1 MDSPT
6 SFVNLLT
13 SQQDKSYTFPET
25 IDLGSSEIPRFSSQG
40 SDDPN
45 LTGEDGNRSGH
56 RRRLWT
62 PKEDVV
68 LISAWL
74 NTSKDPVVGNEQK
87 AGAFWFRIQ
96 EYFNNTL
103 GLTGENSKPKSTC
116 KQRWGR
122 LNDQVCK
129 FVGCYEAALKDQR
142 SGQSENDI
150 MKAAHDIF
158 FNDHGVK
165 FTLDH
170 AWRELRHDQKWCS
183 ESLTKDIDKAKRRK
197 TCESSDEPS
206 TINLEEEV
214 PEARPIGVK
223 AAKAKA
229 KKPTAGNEKGKPV
242 VDIGGILEM
251 KAKDMELRNKLSNKR
266 LLEFLLGK
274 KESLTEVEEALK
286 NKLINELLE

>member
-68 LISAWL
+68 LFSAWL
-74 NTSKDPVVGNEQK
+74 NTSKDPVVG
-87 AGAFWFRIQ
+87 
-96 EYFNNTL
+96 
-103 GLTGENSKPKSTC
+103 LTGENSRPKSTC